1 MEESGSNG
9 NGTPHFHSSL
19 TANQIRA
26 MIRNHLSTIIITVIT
41 ATMGVIAAV
50 SFGRMHHPE
59 ELFPSDGLTAKVM
72 LSDYFEGIKGT
83 NGDTEVYMFDSGVEG
98 GTALVCGGAHP
109 NEAASF
115 LSTVVILEN
124 LRVTCGRVFI
134 IPRLNNSAFT
144 CSDPMEGFPTSYE
157 MPTKNGERRFRLGS
171 RVTNPLDQW
180 PDPLVFSQY
189 PSNQQLSGFETRNI
203 NRAYPGRP
211 DGNLTER
218 IAYAVVRLI
227 EKEKVN
233 IAFDIHESSPEVP
246 IVNVIVYHENYEE
259 IAMSAVLGLEMAG
272 LQFSPETS
280 PKNFHGLSHREWG
293 DYTNAIPFLME
304 TSNPSMGRL
313 RGRTDVDL
321 VLRGYCDNYKKAK
334 ETGALRIAYREDTGE
349 PIAHRVGRHIAG
361 VVELINSY
369 NLYYPDKQIVI
380 ENLPDYDMIMEK
392 GVGEFLNN

>member
-1 MEESGSNG
+1 
-9 NGTPHFHSSL
+9 
-19 TANQIRA
+19 

-157 MPTKNGERRFRLGS
+157 IQTKNGERRFRLGS

-218 IAYAVVRLI
+218 IAYAVVQLI